1 MELPHERIKRR
12 DRVEACPSEERNSC
26 KNKTDRQSAGGCRK
40 IDAVGLHSEVGR
52 QDLPDAIQPRPRW
65 FLPPAYK
72 PCHTPPCG
80 SRVRSGISAP
90 SRVRIALSCVYIWPW
105 LTFAEF
111 TASLLSLSKTA
122 WVRLDDDRVRFT
134 VMPEK
139 GTQVWAVLSIDS
151 IFDFYTLQSAAENNK
166 IDIEI
171 PLQALHRALK
181 SALQAHSASIRLT
194 KKDNIPYLSLTIVSS
209 FLSSGISAG
218 GLGTTTGNRE
228 DESLLDD
235 GNFGAGGVYGAR
247 DREATITQDI
257 PIRVLGPAMV
267 EGIHEP
273 RCPDPHIHILLPDLG
288 QLKNISE
295 RFTKIGLTTKTG
307 SASSNASGPKLE
319 LMANMHGSLKLGI
332 ATDALRISSVWTGL
346 ANPELNPDQ
355 IVGGEDE
362 IRDHPTTRM
371 KALGGADGDS
381 EEGWAKV
388 RIDAKDW
395 SRVLSVGR
403 LAGRVVAGKFG
414 SSITAIH

>member
-1 MELPHERIKRR
+1 MRCSSGVLQLT
-12 DRVEACPSEERNSC
+12 RV
-26 KNKTDRQSAGGCRK
+26 
-40 IDAVGLHSEVGR
+40 
-52 QDLPDAIQPRPRW
+52 
-65 FLPPAYK
+65 
-72 PCHTPPCG
+72 
-80 SRVRSGISAP
+80 
-90 SRVRIALSCVYIWPW
+90 
-105 LTFAEF
+105 EF
-111 TASLLSLSKTA
+111 TASLLSLGKVA
-122 WVRLDDDRVRFT
+122 WVRLDNDQVRFT

-139 GTQVWAVLSIDS
+139 GTQVWAVLAIDS
-151 IFDFYTLQSAAENNK
+151 IFDPYFIQSASENNT
-166 IDIEI
+166 INIEL

-209 FLSSGISAG
+209 FSSSGSSAG
-218 GLGTTTGNRE
+218 GLGTTTGNNQE
-228 DESLLDD
+228 ESVLDD
-235 GNFGAGGVYGAR
+235 TDFGANGAFGPR
-247 DREATITQDI
+247 DREATITQEI
-257 PIRVLGPAMV
+257 PIRVLPLTAV

-273 RCPDPHIHILLPDLG
+273 RCREPDVHIMLPDLG

-319 LMANMHGSLKLGI
+319 LSANMHGSLRLGI

-355 IVGGEDE
+355 VEGGVDGVRE
-362 IRDHPTTRM
+362 HPSTKM
-371 KALGGADGDS
+371 KALGGTEVDS

-403 LAGRVVAGKFG
+403 LGGKVIACMILFMLSSFTLFDPVCYSLRILLTWGPMVHRLHSRHCIG
-414 SSITAIH
+414 SVRLPA